1 MARGTTA
8 PTHQPRRTCVAFAL
22 GCVTAFSLA
31 ACNKSGGAPAAESRD
46 QHSSEAKSDAKA
58 GSISMC
64 ALMPKEEVN
73 STIGGSYTKAE
84 SNDDRSSSSCHYS
97 SDTDPAGMSL
107 DMQWIVSSDYSSPV
121 EHAALQ
127 KASLGGAKLGG
138 KLENSMVPGAT
149 ADGGPLHIP
158 SGPVDGVGDEAT
170 QNMLLLT
177 ARKGDYTLMVQ
188 IIPDVMKLMQDTTAG
203 RQVIEKEKTL
213 ARAVLSKV

>member
-1 MARGTTA
+1 MARGNRASTN
-8 PTHQPRRTCVAFAL
+8 QPRRSCAAFAL
-22 GCVTAFSLA
+22 GCVAAFSLV
-31 ACNKSGGAPAAESRD
+31 ACNKGGGAPAADSRD
-46 QHSSEAKSDAKA
+46 QHRSETKT

-73 STIGGSYTKAE
+73 STIGESYTKAE

-149 ADGGPLHIP
+149 TDGGPMHIP
-158 SGPVDGVGDEAT
+158 SGPVEGVGDEAT

>member
-1 MARGTTA
+1 MARGNRA
-8 PTHQPRRTCVAFAL
+8 PTLQPRRTCAAFAL
-22 GCVTAFSLA
+22 GCVTVFSLA

-46 QHSSEAKSDAKA
+46 QHPSETKT

-138 KLENSMVPGAT
+138 KLENSIVPGAT
-149 ADGGPLHIP
+149 TDGGPLHIP
-158 SGPVDGVGDEAT
+158 SGPVEGVGDEAT

>member
-1 MARGTTA
+1 MSRGNRVHTL
-8 PTHQPRRTCVAFAL
+8 QSRRSCAAIAL

-31 ACNKSGGAPAAESRD
+31 ACNKGGGSRRADSREAHNSES
-46 QHSSEAKSDAKA
+46 KT

-64 ALMPKEEVN
+64 ALMPKEVVN
-73 STIGGSYTKAE
+73 STIGESYTKAE

-138 KLENSMVPGAT
+138 KLENSMVPGAAT
-149 ADGGPLHIP
+149 DGGPLHIP
-158 SGPVDGVGDEAT
+158 SGPVEGVGDEAT